1 MNSQANNSQA
11 NSNLPVQ
18 GIVRAKLN
26 EGFALR
32 LPNNET
38 CFVPIGQLAGY
49 CDAERFERYDAIGI
63 GDVMEV
69 VVGTASRRPIASE
82 IKAMEYKAEMG
93 LARGAQVEF
102 FVVTLSEDG
111 VAVRLLAPVC
121 AKGVSAYIHRSRL
134 DLESYE
140 ALLHD
145 SKECLEERVGHWATV
160 ASIRR
165 NEKQRLSIKL
175 AV

>member
-1 MNSQANNSQA
+1 MKNQTTCTLTAN
-11 NSNLPVQ
+11 
-18 GIVRAKLN
+18 GTIRAKLN

-49 CDAERFERYDAIGI
+49 CDEERFERYDALNI
-63 GDVMEV
+63 GDVIEV
-69 VVGTASRRPIASE
+69 IVGTASRRPIASE
-82 IKAMEYKAEMG
+82 IKALEYNAEMG
-93 LARGAQVEF
+93 LARGAVVEF
-102 FVVTLSEDG
+102 FVVSSSEDG
-111 VAVRLLAPVC
+111 VAVRLLAPAR

-134 DLESYE
+134 SAENFE
-140 ALLHD
+140 LLARD
-145 SKECLEERVGHWATV
+145 SKQCAEERVGHVATV

>member
-1 MNSQANNSQA
+1 MNNQTTCT
-11 NSNLPVQ
+11 LPVK
-18 GIVRAKLN
+18 GTVRAKLN
-26 EGFALR
+26 EGFALL
-32 LPNNET
+32 LPNNES

-49 CDAERFERYDAIGI
+49 CDAERFERYDALDI
-63 GDVMEV
+63 GDVIEV
-69 VVGTASRRPIASE
+69 IVGKASRRPIASE
-82 IKAMEYKAEMG
+82 IKAMEYNAEMG
-93 LARGAQVEF
+93 LARGAIVEF
-102 FVVTLSEDG
+102 FVVTCSEDG

-134 DLESYE
+134 DSEIYE

-145 SKECLEERVGHWATV
+145 SKECLEERIGHGATV

-165 NEKQRLSIKL
+165 NEKKRLSIKL

>member
-1 MNSQANNSQA
+1 MNNQTSNSQATN
-11 NSNLPVQ
+11 NLPVQ
-18 GIVRAKLN
+18 GTVRAKLN

-32 LPNNET
+32 LTSNET

-49 CDAERFERYDAIGI
+49 CDAERFDRYDALNI
-63 GDVMEV
+63 GDVMDV
-69 VVGTASRRPIASE
+69 IVGTASRRPIASE
-82 IKAMEYKAEMG
+82 IKAMEYNAEMG
-93 LARGAQVEF
+93 LTRGTQVEF

-111 VAVRLLAPVC
+111 VAVRLLSPVC

-134 DLESYE
+134 SQESYE
-140 ALLHD
+140 TLLHD
-145 SKECLEERVGHWATV
+145 SKRCLEERVGHGATV

>member
-1 MNSQANNSQA
+1 MNNQTTCT
-11 NSNLPVQ
+11 LPVQ
-18 GIVRAKLN
+18 GTIRAQLN
-26 EGFALR
+26 EGFSLR
-32 LPNNET
+32 LPNNDT

-49 CDAERFERYDAIGI
+49 CGDERFQRYDALNI

-69 VVGTASRRPIASE
+69 IVGTASRRPIASE

-93 LARGAQVEF
+93 LVRGAEVEF

-111 VAVRLLAPVC
+111 VAVRLLSPVC

-140 ALLHD
+140 ALLQD
-145 SKECLEERVGHWATV
+145 SKSCPEERVGHGAIV

-165 NEKQRLSIKL
+165 NEKKRLSIKL

>member
-1 MNSQANNSQA
+1 MNNQTNNSQANN
-11 NSNLPVQ
+11 NLPVQ
-18 GIVRAKLN
+18 GTVRAKLN

-49 CDAERFERYDAIGI
+49 CDAERFERYDVLEI

-69 VVGTASRRPIASE
+69 IVGTASRRPIASE
-82 IKAMEYKAEMG
+82 IKAMEYNAERG
-93 LARGAQVEF
+93 LTRGAEVEF

-111 VAVRLLAPVC
+111 VAVRLLSPVC
-121 AKGVSAYIHRSRL
+121 ARGVSAYIHRSRL
-134 DLESYE
+134 NQESYE
-140 ALLHD
+140 TLLHD
-145 SKECLEERVGHWATV
+145 SKGCLEERVGHSATV